1 MKLSKAVIAVFFLGL
16 FVIAG
21 GLIYTVWQQELDRQD
36 TLNAS
41 LDTTR
46 ALLPVVTGSV
56 TAAEAELNAAQ
67 AKLTAARAGL
77 AEFKAKFP
85 TPPPQAAIQ
94 SIDYGTKLFILAANN
109 GLNLSEFHASDPST
123 VTQGGIKYQKT
134 SMDVRVS
141 GPIVNINNFI
151 GNLETGDDYLT
162 ATIDSVGISMYT
174 EFDSQFGGVPP
185 PDATITI
192 NLMALEG

>member
-1 MKLSKAVIAVFFLGL
+1 MKLSKAVIVVFVLGL
-16 FVIAG
+16 AVIAG
-21 GLIYTVWQQELDRQD
+21 GLIYTVWQNELDRKD
-36 TLNAS
+36 TLNAT
-41 LDTTR
+41 LDTAR
-46 ALLPVVTGSV
+46 VLLPPIQAGIATE
-56 TAAEAELNAAQ
+56 EANLKAAQ
-67 AKLTAARAGL
+67 AKLAAARAGL
-77 AEFKAKFP
+77 EEFKAKFP

-134 SMDVRVS
+134 SMDVMVS
-141 GPIVNINNFI
+141 GPIGNINNFI

-162 ATIDSVGISMYT
+162 ATIDSVDISLYI
-174 EFDSQFGGVPP
+174 EYDAAFGGVPP